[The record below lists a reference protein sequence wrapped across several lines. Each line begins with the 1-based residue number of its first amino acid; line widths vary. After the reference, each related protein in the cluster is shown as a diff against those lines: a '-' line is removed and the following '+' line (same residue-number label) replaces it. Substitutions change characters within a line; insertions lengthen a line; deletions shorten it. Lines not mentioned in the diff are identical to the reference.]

1 VTRIVSF
8 SEATRRFIVM
18 AAGKYLRST
27 LPILNSHR
35 SVVMYDYGGVGEIKR
50 PEYSV
55 IYVPG
60 FQGTGH
66 GIKSQSLI
74 RHCQNRGVRYIC
86 YDPEGV
92 GESSIKDFSQLQFKH
107 WFEDAET
114 VIQASGAEKIV
125 LIGSSMGGW
134 ISMKMANQFPNK
146 ICAMLLIAPA
156 VNFLRP
162 KYDHW
167 YKSSSLKVQKE
178 QDEGK
183 AHLMDPTYNSFP
195 ISRSFVEGSFELE
208 IDLTKSYEIKC
219 PAVKIIHGVQDD
231 TVNYLQSIEVMNV
244 MSSSKIELIFQKDGD
259 HRMQNESGLS
269 LIKHHLDDLLS
280 RIS

>member
-1 VTRIVSF
+1 
-8 SEATRRFIVM
+8 M
-18 AAGKYLRST
+18 AAGQYLRST

-35 SVVMYDYGGVGEIKR
+35 SVVMFDYGCVGQIKR

-55 IYVPG
+55 IYIPG

-66 GIKSQSLI
+66 GTKSQSLI

-86 YDPEGV
+86 YDPEGM
-92 GESSIKDFSQLQFKH
+92 GENTVKDLSQLQFKH
-107 WFEDAET
+107 WFDDAET
-114 VIQASGAEKIV
+114 VIQASGSEKII

-134 ISMKMANQFPNK
+134 ISLKMANQFRNK

-167 YKSSSLKVQKE
+167 YKGSSLKVQKE

-183 AHLMDPTYNSFP
+183 AHLMDPTYGSFP
-195 ISRSFVEGSFELE
+195 ISRSFVEESYNLE
-208 IDLTKSYEIKC
+208 IDLTKSYEIDC
-219 PAVKIIHGVQDD
+219 PVKIIHGVQDD
-231 TVNYLQSIEVMNV
+231 TVNYLQSIEVMNA
-244 MSSSKIELIFQKDGD
+244 MSTSKIELIFQKDGD
-259 HRMQNESGLS
+259 HRMQEESGLS
-269 LIKHHLDDLLS
+269 LIKHHLDDLFS